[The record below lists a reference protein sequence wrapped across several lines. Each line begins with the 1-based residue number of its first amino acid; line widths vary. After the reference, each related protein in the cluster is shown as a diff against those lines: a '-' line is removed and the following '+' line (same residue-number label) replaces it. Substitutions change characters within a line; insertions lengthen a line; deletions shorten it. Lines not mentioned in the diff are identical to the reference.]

1 MHLVCCCLLLL
12 QDAIRLV
19 GRAEPAV
26 LSVLALATGFS
37 VLLEPFSPSEDTAVH
52 LGMVEMAG
60 TTFSCPQS
68 AMEQVREPSLA
79 SFFGTGCLECT

>member
-1 MHLVCCCLLLL
+1 M
-12 QDAIRLV
+12 V

-37 VLLEPFSPSEDTAVH
+37 VLLEPATSSNEDTAAH

-60 TTFSCPQS
+60 TAFSYPQS
-68 AMEQVREPSLA
+68 AIGQVREPSLG
-79 SFFGTGCLECT
+79 FLFGHGCIECDRFEYVGS